1 MIKDILLIGKYF
13 DNRNN
18 STRIPDK
25 LQKEQE
31 PRLLSAALLSFIT
44 LCLHLR
50 ECKRYLEKIPVYVD
64 IHGASHVLRKA
75 LGDG

>member
-25 LQKEQE
+25 LQKKQE
-31 PRLLSAALLSFIT
+31 PRLLSAAPVSFIT

-50 ECKRYLEKIPVYVD
+50 ESKRYLEKIPVYVD

-75 LGDG
+75 LCYR